1 MTPSGAKTLDRRPA
15 TEADLPYLLALRRES
30 MGPHLAAAGLHGS
43 NEDYLVRVRH
53 RFDCAEVLMLN
64 GQPVGLLKVL
74 REPGQWQVLQLQLA
88 DVVRGKGIGRRL
100 LEGLFT
106 DAARAGVTVGLSVL
120 KANPAKRLY
129 EQLGFSIV
137 GEDSHEFHM
146 VNPAPGRTT

>member
-1 MTPSGAKTLDRRPA
+1 MTSPGVTPLDRRPA

-43 NEDYLVRVRH
+43 DEDYLVRVRH

-64 GQPVGLLKVL
+64 GQAVGLLKVL
-74 REPGQWQVLQLQLA
+74 REPGKWQVLQLQLA
-88 DVVRGKGIGRRL
+88 SVVRGKGIGRRL
-100 LEGLFT
+100 LEGLLT
-106 DAARAGVTVGLSVL
+106 DAACAGATVELSVL